1 MRAGLAQARCI
12 SKCAGAVVVQAAQEW
27 REVASGHG
35 RVIEEKIK
43 RTNLRE
49 RLVRTNRFR
58 TTVAAA
64 RHRLTKH
71 AYERSFQLSA
81 WMMLPS
87 LYAHVIFS

>member
-1 MRAGLAQARCI
+1 MEDHRR
-12 SKCAGAVVVQAAQEW
+12 
-27 REVASGHG
+27 
-35 RVIEEKIK
+35 KIK
-43 RTNLRE
+43 HTNLRE

-58 TTVAAA
+58 KTKAAL
-64 RHRLTKH
+64 HRLMKR

>member
-1 MRAGLAQARCI
+1 MARGREG
-12 SKCAGAVVVQAAQEW
+12 SW
-27 REVASGHG
+27 RI
-35 RVIEEKIK
+35 IEEDVK

-58 TTVAAA
+58 TNAAT
-64 RHRLTKH
+64 RHRQLKR